1 MKACEGCGKP
11 VEKAKARFCSDACR
25 KRVSRKVE
33 VEPSQVPTGVVR
45 TVKRDL
51 EKARTIDTPLGQMTL
66 QLAERL
72 ENSTFDTAS
81 AIAALA
87 KELRLT
93 LEAALAQ
100 QVRADDPMD
109 ELRARRERRHAG

>member
-25 KRVSRKVE
+25 KRASRKTDATPVA
-33 VEPSQVPTGVVR
+33 VPSGVVR
-45 TVKRDL
+45 TVRRDL
-51 EKARTIDTPLGQMTL
+51 EAARTLDTPLGQMTM

-72 ENSTFDTAS
+72 ENAQFDTAS

>member
-1 MKACEGCGKP
+1 MKSCEGCGKP
-11 VEKAKARFCSDACR
+11 VEKARARFCSDACR
-25 KRVSRKVE
+25 KRVARRPETAPKE
-33 VEPSQVPTGVVR
+33 IPSGVVR
-45 TVKRDL
+45 SVKREL
-51 EKARTIDTPLGQMTL
+51 ENARTIDTPLGQMTM

-72 ENSTFDTAS
+72 ENAQFDTAS

-87 KELRLT
+87 KELRLM

-100 QVRADDPMD
+100 QVRVDDPMD